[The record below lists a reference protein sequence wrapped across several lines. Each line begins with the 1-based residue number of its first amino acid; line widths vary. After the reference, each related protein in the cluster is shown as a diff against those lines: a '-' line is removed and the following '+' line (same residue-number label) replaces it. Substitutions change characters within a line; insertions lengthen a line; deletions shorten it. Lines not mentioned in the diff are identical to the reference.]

1 LVCNIDKV
9 EGINFVNDFLYIK
22 LLKKQQ
28 KLFEQYVADIIDV
41 SIPKINGI
49 EIIDVV
55 RRLYYDKNN

>member
-1 LVCNIDKV
+1 MVCNIDKV